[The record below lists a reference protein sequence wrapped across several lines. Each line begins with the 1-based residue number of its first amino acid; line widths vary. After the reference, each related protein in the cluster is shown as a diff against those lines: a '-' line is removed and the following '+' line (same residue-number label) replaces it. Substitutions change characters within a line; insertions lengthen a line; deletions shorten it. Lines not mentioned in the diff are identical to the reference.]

1 MLFQAP
7 GTKCCARGGV
17 THGRWLLGGIM
28 ATDVVALKSKATVG
42 LFILGNPMVSNTTKY
57 KGQGTH
63 LLWPHRTT
71 HYVIRILVV
80 VLNVGHHFIQQITLM
95 SKLYFF

>member
-1 MLFQAP
+1 M
-7 GTKCCARGGV
+7 
-17 THGRWLLGGIM
+17 THGHQLGGIIT
-28 ATDVVALKSKATVG
+28 TDVVALKSKATVG

-80 VLNVGHHFIQQITLM
+80 VLNIGHHFIQQITLM
-95 SKLYFF
+95 SKLYFFLIIEKCWDATKYSV